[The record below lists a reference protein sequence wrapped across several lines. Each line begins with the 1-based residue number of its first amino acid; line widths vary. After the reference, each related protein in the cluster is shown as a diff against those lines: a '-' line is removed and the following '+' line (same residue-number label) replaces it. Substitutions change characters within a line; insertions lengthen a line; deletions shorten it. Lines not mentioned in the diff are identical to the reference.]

1 MKEIKLISLNGEY
14 FLQASKYFVAEP
26 DAIRGCYI
34 KEGFIIAKDY
44 NDAQALLIKELIQEV
59 FAGEKSKVKNQFN
72 QINKKLIR

>member
-26 DAIRGCYI
+26 DAVRGCYL

-44 NDAQALLIKELIQEV
+44 NDAQTLLMTALV
-59 FAGEKSKVKNQFN
+59 VSKF
-72 QINKKLIR
+72 